1 MSGKRR
7 LLKQLC
13 LLQIAIGILFVDG
26 VVRAQGPAGA
36 GEISDCDV
44 KVFERS
50 NYQGRSGSFRWLA
63 GRLVPPFQVSNASF
77 KIPDGKIVYIR
88 TTFEFSSEAVYTE
101 SQPRID
107 LQNITGIRCDDKAS
121 IEVGFYGIQT
131 AIHNND
137 CRRFYGKVQ
146 VMLTEVSPDSEQVQ
160 SFMPFGSV
168 SGSPGGPVATVNPN
182 MFTAF
187 NYQHARSLPP
197 EYYRQFI
204 HDLDPYRPNDPEF
217 TISDRIRRG
226 TQPAAS
232 STVFVVGKKAVRD
245 RRLKLLVTS
254 DLGSAHKT
262 CDLCDDFSSFIKM
275 RDPVST
281 SKDVGRYRKITR
293 SGQAPRW
300 EERVFAFGPYQAS
313 GSRDRRALTAT
324 GGTFKEFRVYL
335 KLKYSE

>member
-1 MSGKRR
+1 MSRKADLLNR
-7 LLKQLC
+7 LF
-13 LLQIAIGILFVDG
+13 LLQVLIGILCVG
-26 VVRAQGPAGA
+26 GAVRAQGPAG
-36 GEISDCDV
+36 GCDV
-44 KVFERS
+44 RIFERP
-50 NYQGRSGSFRWLA
+50 NYQGRSGNFTWLA
-63 GRLVPPFQVSNASF
+63 GRLVQPFPVSNASF
-77 KIPDGKIVYIR
+77 KVPEGKIVYIR
-88 TTFEFSSEAVYTE
+88 TTFEFSSETVYTE

-146 VMLTEVSPDSEQVQ
+146 ILLTEVSPDSEQVQ
-160 SFMPFGSV
+160 SYMPFGSV
-168 SGSPGGPVATVNPN
+168 SGSPGRPVTAVNSN
-182 MFTAF
+182 TFTAF
-187 NYQHARSLPP
+187 NYQHASSLPP

-204 HDLDPYRPNDPEF
+204 HDLDRYRPNDPEF
-217 TISDRIRRG
+217 TITNNIRRG

-232 STVFVVGKKAVRD
+232 SAIFVVGKKAVADKRV
-245 RRLKLLVTS
+245 KLLITS

-281 SKDVGRYRKITR
+281 SREVGRYRKVTR

-300 EERVFAFGPYQAS
+300 EERVFVFGPYDAS

-324 GGTFKEFRVYL
+324 GGTFKKFRVYL
-335 KLKYSE
+335 KLNYSE